1 MSWLDSPA
9 SCAACGYLWEV
20 LEQTQDPV
28 TIVQQSIVAR
38 GQLQEELGPR
48 RIHWVGLR
56 GQDPGL
62 ELTCKFQVKRL
73 KSKKKE
79 D

>member
-1 MSWLDSPA
+1 MTWLDSPE
-9 SCAACGYLWEV
+9 SYAACGYLWEV

-28 TIVQQSIVAR
+28 TIVQQSIVTR
-38 GQLQEELGPR
+38 RQLQEELGPR
-48 RIHWVGLR
+48 RIHRVGLR

-62 ELTCKFQVKRL
+62 EPTCKFQVKRL
-73 KSKKKE
+73 KGKKKE